1 MSLQVD
7 KKANALGCK
16 RGHVRPGLDQVQRLV
31 RAQKEGLVASYAQK
45 FCQAKL
51 VGRSLH
57 RATHSLG
64 AANAPNDYDIS
75 TLHKAPNR
83 DKQQRFRNA
92 KHAIVGKGGSY
103 VGVVF

>member
-64 AANAPNDYDIS
+64 AANAPNDYDIDYLLFTKPQTETS
-75 TLHKAPNR
+75 SR
-83 DKQQRFRNA
+83 DSGMQNMPLL
-92 KHAIVGKGGSY
+92 GKEGRR
-103 VGVVF
+103 